1 LVDSPARRQ
10 WPRGGTV
17 QRHFD
22 RELEQLK
29 TRLLQMGA
37 TVEDLISRSIH
48 ALVEND
54 RQLAQD
60 AIRFESEIDR
70 QEIEIEEECLKLLA
84 LHQPVA
90 GDLRFVASVLKI
102 NGDLERMGDLGRH
115 IGERALFLADHREV
129 RLPVDL
135 RRMATAVQLMVHQSL
150 DALVQGDAELA
161 LRIIDSDNVVDDYL
175 KEMFQVLENK
185 MKTHPETI
193 PALLH
198 VLSTSRHLERIA
210 DYATNIAEDVV
221 YLVRGEIIRHRAD

>member
-1 LVDSPARRQ
+1 M
-10 WPRGGTV
+10 

-48 ALVEND
+48 ALVEGD
-54 RQLAQD
+54 RQLAMD
-60 AIRFESEIDR
+60 AIRVEVEIDR
-70 QEIEIEEECLKLLA
+70 HEIEIEEECLKLLA
-84 LHQPVA
+84 LYQPVA

-129 RLPVDL
+129 RLPGDL
-135 RRMATAVQLMVHQSL
+135 RRMTAAVQRMVHQSL
-150 DALVQGDAELA
+150 DALVGKDAELA
-161 LRIIDSDNVVDDYL
+161 LRVIASDNEVDDYL
-175 KEMFQVLENK
+175 KEMFQVLENQ
-185 MKTHPETI
+185 MKAHPETI
-193 PALLH
+193 PALLQ
-198 VLSTSRHLERIA
+198 VLSASRHLERIA

-221 YLVRGEIIRHRAD
+221 YLVRGEIIRHQAD

>member
-1 LVDSPARRQ
+1 M
-10 WPRGGTV
+10 

-48 ALVEND
+48 ALVEGD
-54 RQLAQD
+54 RQLAKD
-60 AIRFESEIDR
+60 AIRVEVEIDR

-135 RRMATAVQLMVHQSL
+135 RRMATAVQVMVHQSL
-150 DALVQGDAELA
+150 DALVEKDAELA
-161 LRIIDSDNVVDDYL
+161 QRIIESDNVVDDYL
-175 KEMFQVLENK
+175 KEMFQILENK
-185 MKTHPETI
+185 MRSHPETI

-198 VLSTSRHLERIA
+198 VLSASRHLERIA

>member
-1 LVDSPARRQ
+1 M
-10 WPRGGTV
+10 

-29 TRLLQMGA
+29 TQLLQMGA

-48 ALVEND
+48 ALMEGD

-60 AIRFESEIDR
+60 AIRVEVEIDR

-90 GDLRFVASVLKI
+90 GDLRFVTAVLKI
-102 NGDLERMGDLGRH
+102 NNDLERMGDLGRH
-115 IGERALFLADHREV
+115 IAERGLFLADHREV

-135 RRMATAVQLMVHQSL
+135 RRQAAAVQRMVHTSL
-150 DALVQGDAELA
+150 DALVGKDAELA
-161 LRIIDSDNVVDDYL
+161 LQVVNSDNEVDDYL
-175 KEMFQVLENK
+175 REMFQILENE
-185 MKTHPETI
+185 MRSHPESI

-198 VLSTSRHLERIA
+198 VLSASRHLERIA

-221 YLVRGEIIRHRAD
+221 YLVRGEIIRHREP